1 MGGFCLFL
9 CVFLIS
15 FLLSFLLVGAG
26 QVAPCC
32 QSTRYSERGQD
43 GEQRVPILW
52 PWMRGCLFSGHGW
65 EDAYSVAMDSH
76 GGCSPESLCGPDT
89 GSTYAEVSTD
99 RAVEEK
105 SGAIL
110 DTTGTIFGIVKC
122 L

>member
-15 FLLSFLLVGAG
+15 FLLSFLLVVAG

-43 GEQRVPILW
+43 GEQR
-52 PWMRGCLFSGHGW
+52 CLFCGHGW

-76 GGCSPESLCGPDT
+76 GGCSPESLCGPGT